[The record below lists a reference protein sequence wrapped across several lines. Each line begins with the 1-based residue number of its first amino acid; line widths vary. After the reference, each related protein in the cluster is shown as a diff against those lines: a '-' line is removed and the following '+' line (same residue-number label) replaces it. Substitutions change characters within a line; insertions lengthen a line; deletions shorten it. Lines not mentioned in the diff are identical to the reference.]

1 MKKFEDVK
9 VTVPAY
15 TREYRVWR
23 NENGKTKREDKKE
36 RAVQWI
42 GCALE
47 KINDYFDLD
56 ECDKFWALFKVQ
68 RLLFEMKGIKPS
80 EYLDDVMSEMI
91 SAMYSELP
99 NEGKHSRH
107 TILDREY
114 SFDVDQ
120 MWEEIRE
127 SREPPEEV
135 PEVSKED
142 ESPGEVP
149 EVSKVTKLEGVKRAK
164 RKSDS

>member
-1 MKKFEDVK
+1 MKKFKDVS
-9 VTVPAY
+9 VTVPVY

-42 GCALE
+42 ACALE
-47 KINDYFDLD
+47 EINDYFDLD
-56 ECDKFWALFKVQ
+56 ACDRFWALFRVQ
-68 RLLFEMKGIKPS
+68 KLLFEMKGIKPS

-91 SAMYSELP
+91 SAMYAELP
-99 NEGKHSRH
+99 KEGKRSRSV
-107 TILDREY
+107 ILDHEY
-114 SFDVDQ
+114 YFDVGQ
-120 MWEEIRE
+120 MWEEIKE
-127 SREPPEEV
+127 SYEPPDEV